1 MTLQLRRREFLLAL
15 GTLLWVSACQSQD
28 SPNQSQASPSR
39 GIVALEW
46 GFVESLLTLGIQPVG
61 VADIKGYQEYVNIP
75 LQLSETVQDVGT
87 RQEPNLET
95 IAQLQPDLI
104 LGVNFRHQGILSAL
118 ESIAPTRLFN
128 AYPDQVSQLTRMKE
142 IFLEVAKL
150 TDQIE
155 AGKTQLQQLETIFQ
169 ETKEELT
176 QQAVTQRPIVLA
188 EFVPDTSPIRIF
200 TDDALAIQILS
211 AIGLE
216 NAWNGKFS
224 QFGFNRIGLEALTQ
238 IQDVNF
244 IYVPP
249 DESQQVEQEITTH
262 PIWEQ
267 LDFVKKNQVYRLA
280 GDTWLY
286 GGVLSAKLLVQQVRD
301 LPLSS

>member
-1 MTLQLRRREFLLAL
+1 M
-15 GTLLWVSACQSQD
+15 
-28 SPNQSQASPSR
+28 
-39 GIVALEW
+39 
-46 GFVESLLTLGIQPVG
+46 
-61 VADIKGYQEYVNIP
+61 KGYQEYVNIP
-75 LQLSETVQDVGT
+75 LKLSENVQEVGT

-128 AYPDQVSQLTRMKE
+128 AYPDEVTQLTRMKA

-150 TDQIE
+150 TDQTE

-169 ETKEELT
+169 ETKAELKE
-176 QQAVTQRPIVLA
+176 QAVTERPIVLA

-216 NAWNGKFS
+216 NAWDGKFS
-224 QFGFNRIGLEALTQ
+224 QFGFNRIGIEALTKLE
-238 IQDVNF
+238 DVSF
-244 IYVPP
+244 LYVPP
-249 DESQQVEQEITTH
+249 DENQEIEQEITTH
-262 PIWEQ
+262 PIWEK
-267 LDFVKKNQVYRLA
+267 LEFFKNNQVYRLS

-286 GGVLSAKLLVQQVRD
+286 GGVLSAELLAKQLRD